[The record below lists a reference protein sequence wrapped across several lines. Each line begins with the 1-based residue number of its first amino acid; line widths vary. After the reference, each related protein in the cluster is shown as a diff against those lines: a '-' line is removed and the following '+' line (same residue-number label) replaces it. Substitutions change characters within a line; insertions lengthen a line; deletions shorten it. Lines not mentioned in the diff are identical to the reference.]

1 MALQPGNPVV
11 GGIAL
16 RRPSIRSPNFIAGSQ
31 GWTVNAD
38 GSAEFDNLTVRGK
51 FDGTD
56 YEINSDGIFF
66 YSGTPALGNLIV
78 SITSRTGTDAF
89 GNAFEAGFVTYL
101 ATLNTNLFDGELQIG
116 ETTDDQRMILT
127 AQNGQTQLF
136 SGRLNNTQTQALLQM
151 VASATSP
158 QTFVGPSNNS
168 PITTRAF
175 EVSGS
180 ASLKGMMTT
189 QVGGAE
195 ELTAHSLSGFAT
207 GFAVGG
213 AASYRL
219 VASPPNTVQIHLRN
233 ITYNGTGTS
242 TDGAVILSAANGLPA
257 SYRPNSAQRLA
268 AWSNLLRQ
276 PSAGVFEAVA
286 VEVETD
292 GSLQIFGLANGA
304 TRLDVVGLY
313 ALDM

>member
-1 MALQPGNPVV
+1 MALQPGNPIV
-11 GGIAL
+11 GGVAL
-16 RRPSIRSPNFIAGSQ
+16 RRPAIQSPNFLTGVQ
-31 GWTVNAD
+31 GWSINAD
-38 GSAEFDNLTVRGK
+38 GSAEFDNLTIRGK
-51 FDGTD
+51 FDGTN
-56 YEINSDGIFF
+56 YEINSSGLFF
-66 YSGTPALGNLIV
+66 YSGTPANGNLII
-78 SITSRTGTDAF
+78 SIARSSGTDAF
-89 GNAFEAGFVTYL
+89 GNAYL
-101 ATLNTNLFDGELQIG
+101 AGVVSYQGTVFSELVGGELLTGSTADDQPFIVSASTGFATILSGRSLNTQI
-116 ETTDDQRMILT
+116 QAMLT
-127 AQNGQTQLF
+127 MAAGATVQQIFAGQ
-136 SGRLNNTQTQALLQM
+136 
-151 VASATSP
+151 ATGSP
-158 QTFVGPSNNS
+158 V
-168 PITTRAF
+168 TTRMF
-175 EVSGS
+175 EVGGS
-180 ASLKGMMTT
+180 ASVRGTLTT

-207 GFAVGG
+207 GFSVGG

-219 VASPPNTVQIHLRN
+219 CASPPNTVQLHLRN
-233 ITYNGTGTS
+233 IAYNGTGTS
-242 TDGAVILSAANGLPA
+242 TDGATILSAANGLPA